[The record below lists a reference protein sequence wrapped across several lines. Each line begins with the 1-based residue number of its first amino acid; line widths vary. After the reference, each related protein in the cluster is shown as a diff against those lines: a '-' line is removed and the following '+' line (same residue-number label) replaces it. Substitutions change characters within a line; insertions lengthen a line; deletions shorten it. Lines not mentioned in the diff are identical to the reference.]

1 MAMSP
6 SAAQPELSCGTCNST
21 FQRRE
26 HYQRHLRTHT
36 KEKPFT
42 CSECGQSFGR
52 VDSLAR
58 HHTAIH
64 LHADKQDSASNGDR
78 QGERRRVAQA
88 CKPCSSSKVRCNGER
103 PCQRCHRHHYEC
115 YYDPLSKRKSSS
127 DSVSDKASDKR
138 LKNAHLSPQ
147 SPPTTVHRE
156 NSNSYDTIQVVN
168 EIPPS
173 RFPFQEPEAETEAEA
188 QEAGQG
194 QQEDQLADQPSHLSA
209 VAAPLASIPEFETFQ
224 PDALLEMGDILAGF
238 DPSGPMSTPSL
249 LFKDMFDTDN
259 WLIKPSLLQYEPG
272 FESINDFWL
281 ESLDFRPPQAIAPI
295 TPVSDMDPSAVAE
308 LYSRSHSPAIDKDA
322 VEPRQ
327 YHPVSIEVDAQL
339 VFPDLSD
346 LSVEDIDQE
355 NLAHVDEVPDG
366 VGEKV
371 SQYALRMQHGPNYP
385 RFVHLRIPPTP
396 VLNAWVQLYFEFFHP
411 VFPILHKPSFSGS
424 RTHWL
429 LIFTVAA
436 IGAHFSGLKDAHT
449 CSNAMHELIRRQTS
463 TMCEQQNQNGRE
475 LWMTQIIL
483 LNNLGLAYAGNR
495 RTLEVAE
502 ILQSVPVTLGR
513 RKRLFTDMFPMQK
526 FSRLQLPLS
535 QKWQIWLLDEERR
548 RTGFAIWLLDSSFK
562 SNFDLSR
569 LMTLSE
575 LQISLPQLDGRWGA
589 STAQSWASYP
599 TTLGPGDSST
609 MERVIIEN
617 GWKTAWIKTNTIGK
631 QVMLQ
636 HLSDVI
642 NDEAAGHPGMPRFSN
657 DEKMLAEASLRALL
671 AMTENEQLE
680 QPIDELKAATT
691 HQLMALTALMIHNA
705 PNCSLTPIVVSFIYG
720 KTEDESLAHMAKQWR
735 DAAGQGRLACF
746 HAARVLQAVK
756 SNNCT
761 HFGTPVSL
769 LKAVFI
775 LWIYSMLADRFQVG
789 FLSPQ
794 PAPTVVL
801 GPKALAGMER
811 TDWIESGWS
820 RVKLP
825 GISNLLCSEGRRKLL
840 DESVILMR
848 SLRAWGISSTYAHL
862 LTRLRDSQTSV
873 SAGNA

>member
-1 MAMSP
+1 MAMTP

-21 FQRRE
+21 FKRPE

-64 LHADKQDSASNGDR
+64 LHADKQDSASNSDR

-127 DSVSDKASDKR
+127 DGVSDKASDKR
-138 LKNAHLSPQ
+138 LKNTHLSPQ
-147 SPPTTVHRE
+147 SPPTTVHQE
-156 NSNSYDTIQVVN
+156 NSNSYDIVQVVN
-168 EIPPS
+168 ELPPS

-194 QQEDQLADQPSHLSA
+194 QQEDQLADQRSHLSA
-209 VAAPLASIPEFETFQ
+209 VAAPLASMSEFETLQ

-238 DPSGPMSTPSL
+238 DPTGPMSTPSL

-272 FESINDFWL
+272 FESINDLWL

-355 NLAHVDEVPDG
+355 NLAHVDEVPDD

-371 SQYALRMQHGPNYP
+371 SRYALRMQHGPNYP

-411 VFPILHKPSFSGS
+411 VFPILHKPSLSGS

-495 RTLEVAE
+495 RALEVAE

-526 FSRLQLPLS
+526 FSQLQLPLS

-548 RTGFAIWLLDSSFK
+548 RTGFAIWPPNDSVRVT
-562 SNFDLSR
+562 NL
-569 LMTLSE
+569 T
-575 LQISLPQLDGRWGA
+575 
-589 STAQSWASYP
+589 ST
-599 TTLGPGDSST
+599 TG
-609 MERVIIEN
+609 
-617 GWKTAWIKTNTIGK
+617 
-631 QVMLQ
+631 
-636 HLSDVI
+636 
-642 NDEAAGHPGMPRFSN
+642 
-657 DEKMLAEASLRALL
+657 
-671 AMTENEQLE
+671 
-680 QPIDELKAATT
+680 
-691 HQLMALTALMIHNA
+691 
-705 PNCSLTPIVVSFIYG
+705 
-720 KTEDESLAHMAKQWR
+720 
-735 DAAGQGRLACF
+735 
-746 HAARVLQAVK
+746 
-756 SNNCT
+756 
-761 HFGTPVSL
+761 
-769 LKAVFI
+769 
-775 LWIYSMLADRFQVG
+775 
-789 FLSPQ
+789 
-794 PAPTVVL
+794 
-801 GPKALAGMER
+801 
-811 TDWIESGWS
+811 
-820 RVKLP
+820 
-825 GISNLLCSEGRRKLL
+825 
-840 DESVILMR
+840 R
-848 SLRAWGISSTYAHL
+848 SLGCIHCSKL
-862 LTRLRDSQTSV
+862 
-873 SAGNA
+873 G